1 MVEVQR
7 RHHPFNKGSNFTH
20 SLRLSTPTWLRALE
34 QLHGNSA
41 TESWHRCHSTETR
54 LAKEVQL
61 GRHQWMAMYR
71 TRTIHIPINTSK
83 KKTCFWN
90 GNARAI
96 FWLQLRSTT
105 LPGTGGIELWGF
117 KIHHG
122 LVATITPL
130 SNDAFI
136 GSARF
141 KAQTNKPCSLYYL
154 NIFIPSQAHF
164 ATYVCH
170 MFSCFRYLW
179 KRLKQLKHFALLVCC
194 MSHCQPK
201 TRSAISVHTL
211 PAHSPNGNA
220 GKQPSSQHQKR
231 FVFLLSPGMW
241 GNHKVAE
248 PLKVKSSRVFQ
259 YT

>member
-20 SLRLSTPTWLRALE
+20 SLRLSTPTWLRVLE

-71 TRTIHIPINTSK
+71 TRTIRIPINTSK
-83 KKTCFWN
+83 KKRVSETEMLGQSFGCN
-90 GNARAI
+90 CD
-96 FWLQLRSTT
+96 QL
-105 LPGTGGIELWGF
+105 LCQGQVEF
-117 KIHHG
+117 
-122 LVATITPL
+122 TPL

-164 ATYVCH
+164 ATYVPH
-170 MFSCFRYLW
+170 
-179 KRLKQLKHFALLVCC
+179 
-194 MSHCQPK
+194 
-201 TRSAISVHTL
+201 
-211 PAHSPNGNA
+211 
-220 GKQPSSQHQKR
+220 
-231 FVFLLSPGMW
+231 VFLFSLSMKTAETTETLCFTGMLYVSLSTKNAFCHLSAYPT
-241 GNHKVAE
+241 G
-248 PLKVKSSRVFQ
+248 SF
-259 YT
+259 T

>member
-20 SLRLSTPTWLRALE
+20 SLRLSTPTWLRVLE

-41 TESWHRCHSTETR
+41 KESWHRCHSTETR

-71 TRTIHIPINTSK
+71 TRTIHIPINISK
-83 KKTCFWN
+83 KKCGSEKGMLGQSFGCSCNQLLCQARWN
-90 GNARAI
+90 WAI
-96 FWLQLRSTT
+96 RGLKSTMGWWQ
-105 LPGTGGIELWGF
+105 PSRPWAMMPSQE
-117 KIHHG
+117 
-122 LVATITPL
+122 VP
-130 SNDAFI
+130 
-136 GSARF
+136 RF
-141 KAQTNKPCSLYYL
+141 KAQTNKPCSLYNL
-154 NIFIPSQAHF
+154 HIFIPSQAHF

-201 TRSAISVHTL
+201 MRSAISVHTL
-211 PAHSPNGNA
+211 SAHSPNGNA

-231 FVFLLSPGMW
+231 FIFLLS
-241 GNHKVAE
+241 
-248 PLKVKSSRVFQ
+248 
-259 YT
+259 